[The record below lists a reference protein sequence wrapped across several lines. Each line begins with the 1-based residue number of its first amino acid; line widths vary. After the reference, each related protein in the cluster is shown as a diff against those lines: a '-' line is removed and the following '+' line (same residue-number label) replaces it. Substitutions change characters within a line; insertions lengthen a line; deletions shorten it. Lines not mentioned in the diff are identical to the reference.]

1 MRFLRKV
8 PKLTVILVLV
18 LSMTTGAEVHAPSP
32 AVAKPS
38 QLPAVGVNFHGMW
51 NDYTDSDRSAVLDK
65 LATAGVRW
73 VRIDIGWSWFEYA
86 GKGRVDQAMLA
97 RADKLVDSARH
108 RGINVLFMVS
118 NTPQWA
124 NGGLAENIPPT
135 NPADYAEFM
144 RFLADHFRGRVAAWQ
159 IWNEPNLDVFWSTT
173 DPVQYAAL
181 VRATYPE
188 IKSSD
193 PNATVVV
200 GGVSLNDD
208 PWLGQMFDAGI
219 AGSYDVLA
227 VHPYQSPSDREPEF
241 PDDGR
246 IWTMDHIRV
255 VRALMVARGDG
266 AKDLWATEFGWSSH
280 PNTGIE
286 VPGERGVTE
295 AVQAEFL
302 KRSLRFFADQHPY
315 VTNVF
320 WYNARTKATG
330 SVHQDGFGL
339 LRRDLTEKPAY
350 KALKTTLRS
359 TR

>member
-8 PKLTVILVLV
+8 PKLTVILALV

-97 RADKLVDSARH
+97 RANKLVDSARH
-108 RGINVLFMVS
+108 RGINVLLMVS

-124 NGGLAENIPPT
+124 NGGLAENVPPT
-135 NPADYAEFM
+135 DPADYADFM
-144 RFLADHFRGRVAAWQ
+144 RYIAGQFAGRVAAWQ
-159 IWNEPNLDVFWSTT
+159 IWNEPNIDVFWSTT
-173 DPVQYAAL
+173 DPAQYAGL
-181 VRATYPE
+181 VRAAYPA
-188 IKSSD
+188 IKSAD
-193 PNATVVV
+193 PNAKVVI

-208 PWLGQMFDAGI
+208 PWLSRMYDAGVT
-219 AGSYDVLA
+219 GSYDVLA
-227 VHPYQSPSDREPEF
+227 AHPYQNPSDRGPEF
-241 PDDGR
+241 PDDGN
-246 IWTMDHIRV
+246 IWTLDHIRA
-255 VRALMVARGDG
+255 VRALMVARGEV
-266 AKDLWATEFGWSSH
+266 AKGLWATEFGWSSDVVS
-280 PNTGIE
+280 E
-286 VPGERGVTE
+286 E
-295 AVQAEFL
+295 VQADFL
-302 KRSLRFFADQHPY
+302 KRSLRFFAEQHPY
-315 VTNVF
+315 VSNVF
-320 WYNARTKATG
+320 WYNARAKATG
-330 SVHQDGFGL
+330 NLVEDGYGL

-359 TR
+359 AR